1 MKLILID
8 GSSLLNTYFWATVPR
23 EYLMAKTPEE
33 RQFYSKRIMQTSE
46 GIYTNGVYAM
56 TKSLLKLIEKQQ
68 PTHMAV
74 TWDVTR
80 DTFRKK
86 LYDDYKAQRKETL
99 PELKS
104 QFILMQDLLKAAGI
118 PQFMSTEYEADDY
131 LGSLAKSFEN
141 QLPVF
146 ILTKDQDALQLVS
159 ERTRLWLISKHENDW
174 RKEYGIGDSA
184 PDGAFEFT
192 PLLVKEIYGLF
203 PSQIIDQKALE
214 GDPSD
219 NIPGVYGVG
228 TKAAVPLLQEYGTIE
243 SVYEALEDELAFKA
257 ICKSL
262 GIRTPLKALKEGK
275 EFAILSKQL
284 ATIKT
289 DIPDCQELTLKEIEL
304 NIREDKLQDCYQKLE
319 FRSLVFKQK
328 MQESEYS
335 SITNDP
341 GPKQVQGSLF

>member
-33 RQFYSKRIMQTSE
+33 RRYYTKRIMQTSE

-68 PTHMAV
+68 PTHIAV
-74 TWDVTR
+74 AWDITR
-80 DTFRKK
+80 NTFRKK
-86 LYDDYKAQRKETL
+86 LYEGYKAQRKETL

-131 LGSLAKSFEN
+131 LGTLAKRFEN

-159 ERTRLWLISKHENDW
+159 DRTRLWLISKHETDW
-174 RKEYGIGDSA
+174 RKEYGIGDST

-203 PSQIIDQKALE
+203 PSQIIDQKALQ
-214 GDPSD
+214 GDSSD
-219 NIPGVYGVG
+219 NIPGVHGVG
-228 TKAAVPLLQEYGTIE
+228 EKATVPLLQEYGTIE
-243 SVYEALEDELAFKA
+243 SVYESLEDEITFKA
-257 ICKSL
+257 TCKSL
-262 GIRTPLKALKEGK
+262 GIRTPLKALKKGK
-275 EFAILSKQL
+275 ESAFLSKQL

-289 DIPDCQELTLKEIEL
+289 DIPDCRDLGLMEVKL
-304 NIREDKLQDCYQKLE
+304 NIREDKLQEYYRKLE
-319 FRSLVFKQK
+319 FRSLVLKQK

-335 SITNDP
+335 NTTSDLV
-341 GPKQVQGSLF
+341 PKQVQGSLF

>member
-23 EYLMAKTPEE
+23 EYLIAKTPEE

-46 GIYTNGVYAM
+46 GVYTNGVYAM

-74 TWDVTR
+74 AWDITR

-86 LYDDYKAQRKETL
+86 LYKDYKAQRKETL

-104 QFILMQDLLKAAGI
+104 QFLLMQDLLKAAGI
-118 PQFMSTEYEADDY
+118 SQFMSTEYEADDY
-131 LGSLAKSFEN
+131 LGTLAKKFEN

-159 ERTRLWLISKHENDW
+159 DRTRLWLISKHENEW
-174 RKEYGIGDSA
+174 RKEYGIGDST

-192 PLLVKEIYGLF
+192 PLLVKEIYSLF
-203 PSQIIDQKALE
+203 PSQIIDQKALQ
-214 GDPSD
+214 GDSSD
-219 NIPGVYGVG
+219 NIPGVHGVG
-228 TKAAVPLLQEYGTIE
+228 IKATVPLLQEYGTIE
-243 SVYEALEDELAFKA
+243 ALYEALEDELTFKA
-257 ICKSL
+257 TCKSL
-262 GIRTPLKALKEGK
+262 GIRTPLKALKKGK
-275 EFAILSKQL
+275 ESAFLSKQL

-289 DIPDCQELTLKEIEL
+289 DIPDCRDLGLMEVKL
-304 NIREDKLQDCYQKLE
+304 NIQQDALQEYYRKLE
-319 FRSLVFKQK
+319 FHSLLVSPKTRRPEF
-328 MQESEYS
+328 S
-335 SITNDP
+335 SITTNP
-341 GPKQVQGSLF
+341 LQKQVQGSLF

>member
-23 EYLMAKTPEE
+23 EYLIAKTPEE

-46 GIYTNGVYAM
+46 GVYTNGVYAM

-74 TWDVTR
+74 AWDITR

-86 LYDDYKAQRKETL
+86 LYKDYKAQRKETL

-104 QFILMQDLLKAAGI
+104 QFLLMQDLLKAAGI
-118 PQFMSTEYEADDY
+118 SQFMSTEYEADDY
-131 LGSLAKSFEN
+131 LGTLAKRFED

-159 ERTRLWLISKHENDW
+159 NRTRLWLISKHEANW
-174 RKEYGIGDSA
+174 CKEYGIDSA
-184 PDGAFEFT
+184 PNGAFEFT

-203 PSQIIDQKALE
+203 PTQIIDLKGLE

-219 NIPGVYGVG
+219 NIPGVHGVG
-228 TKAAVPLLQEYGTIE
+228 AKSAVPLLQEYGTIE
-243 SVYEALEDELAFKA
+243 SIYESLEDELTFKA
-257 ICKSL
+257 TCKSL
-262 GIRTPLKALKEGK
+262 GIRTPLKALREGK
-275 EFAILSKQL
+275 ESAFLSKQL
-284 ATIKT
+284 ATIAT
-289 DIPDCQELTLKEIEL
+289 DIPNCQNLSLADLELKIDQNSLSSF
-304 NIREDKLQDCYQKLE
+304 YQKLE
-319 FRSLVFKQK
+319 FRSLYETQLKPEPRQA
-328 MQESEYS
+328 
-335 SITNDP
+335 
-341 GPKQVQGSLF
+341 SLF